1 MSDHRPAHHVL
12 YLGRN
17 YGVAEAIG
25 DLMRADPGVIAA
37 LVANE
42 PPRPY
47 VAAVTSQK
55 AALRFIGASN
65 TVLLLIETA
74 SNLESRLRFCT
85 MLRARL
91 PAAPIIAVG
100 QAHPQAGQI
109 VFTFDGVIRTPL
121 DAQQAAGVLRCAQ
134 ARSSST
140 TLLRG
145 DVALNMAARRVTT
158 PQGERSLT
166 PKQCALLNLLMSQAN
181 RVVKRADI
189 MEAIWET
196 SYMADTR
203 TLDVHIRWL
212 RERIEPDP
220 SNPIYLITERG
231 VGYKFQ
237 APDSGAK

>member
-1 MSDHRPAHHVL
+1 MSDHRRAHHVL

-25 DLMRADPGVIAA
+25 DLVRADPEVIAA
-37 LVANE
+37 LVAGE
-42 PPRPY
+42 PPRPH

-65 TVLLLIETA
+65 TIMLLIETA

-85 MLRARL
+85 QLRARL

-100 QAHPQAGQI
+100 QAQPQANPAA
-109 VFTFDGVIRTPL
+109 FTFDGVIKTPL
-121 DAQQAAGVLRCAQ
+121 DAQQAASVLRCAR
-134 ARSSST
+134 ARAVSAV
-140 TLLRG
+140 LLRG
-145 DVALNMAARRVTT
+145 GVALNVAARRVTT
-158 PQGERSLT
+158 PQGEHSLT
-166 PKQCALLNLLMSQAN
+166 PKQCALLNLLMTEAN

-189 MEAIWET
+189 MQAIWET
-196 SYMADTR
+196 SYLADTR

-231 VGYKFQ
+231 TGYKFQ
-237 APDSGAK
+237 TPDGDQ

>member
-17 YGVAEAIG
+17 FGVAEAIG

-37 LVANE
+37 LVADGT
-42 PPRPY
+42 PRPHI
-47 VAAVTSQK
+47 AAVTSQK
-55 AALRFIGASN
+55 AALRFVGASN
-65 TVLLLIETA
+65 TIMLLIETA
-74 SNLESRLRFCT
+74 GNLESRLRFCT

-100 QAHPQAGQI
+100 QAQPQAGQTL
-109 VFTFDGVIRTPL
+109 FTFDGVIRTPL
-121 DAQQAAGVLRCAQ
+121 DGQQAAGVLRCAR
-134 ARSSST
+134 ARAPAT

-145 DVALNMAARRVTT
+145 DVALNVAARRVTT
-158 PQGERSLT
+158 PQGEHSLT
-166 PKQCALLNLLMSQAN
+166 PKQCALLNLLMTEAN

-189 MEAIWET
+189 MQAIWET

-220 SNPIYLITERG
+220 SNPIYLVTERG
-231 VGYKFQ
+231 IGYRFQ
-237 APDSGAK
+237 TPDGAR